1 MVNLNRKRTS
11 KIIWETLLE
20 NVVSHPKAP
29 WVEQMN
35 MLDALRTTAKS
46 PTGSVSVATFWC
58 LYSVVQAFKPK
69 RVAEVGTYIGK
80 STLALASGGAEVHTC
95 DHSNDIK
102 LPFKVTQYPMTSSTE
117 MFAKLQPTI
126 DLLFLDGRLEKD
138 DLKYIGQLLHAQSI
152 VALDDFE
159 GIEKGVA
166 NAMKFTYQGAM
177 LVYPPER
184 ELLERHGL
192 PDDSTLALI
201 LPHGLVQLTN
211 Q

>member
-11 KIIWETLLE
+11 RIIWETLLE

-29 WVEQMN
+29 WVEQLN
-35 MLDALRTTAKS
+35 MLDALRSTAK
-46 PTGSVSVATFWC
+46 PTGSVSFATFWC
-58 LYSVVQAFKPK
+58 LYAVVQAYKPK

-80 STLALASGGAEVHTC
+80 STLALVSGGAEVHTC
-95 DHSNDIK
+95 DYSNDVK
-102 LPFKVTQYPMTSSTE
+102 LPFKVNQYPMTSSTD
-117 MFAKLQPTI
+117 MFAKLQPAI

-138 DLKYIGQLLHAQSI
+138 DLGHIGRLLHSQSI

-166 NAMKFTYQGAM
+166 NAMRFTYQAAM

-184 ELLERHGL
+184 EVLERHGI

-201 LPHGLVQLTN
+201 LPHGLVQLTS

>member
-11 KIIWETLLE
+11 RIIWETLLE

-29 WVEQMN
+29 WVEQLN
-35 MLDALRTTAKS
+35 MLDALRATAK
-46 PTGSVSVATFWC
+46 PTGSVSFATFWC
-58 LYSVVQAFKPK
+58 LYAVVQAYKPK

-80 STLALASGGAEVHTC
+80 STLALVSGGAEVHTC
-95 DHSNDIK
+95 DYSNDVK
-102 LPFKVTQYPMTSSTE
+102 LPFKVNQYPMTSSTD
-117 MFAKLQPTI
+117 MFAKLQPAI

-138 DLKYIGQLLHAQSI
+138 DLGHIGRLLHSQSI

-166 NAMKFTYQGAM
+166 NAMRFNYQTAM

-184 ELLERHGL
+184 EVLERHGI

-201 LPHGLVQLTN
+201 LPHGLVQLTS

>member
-11 KIIWETLLE
+11 RIIWETLLE

-29 WVEQMN
+29 WVEQLN
-35 MLDALRTTAKS
+35 MLDALRATAK
-46 PTGSVSVATFWC
+46 PTGSVSFATFWC
-58 LYSVVQAFKPK
+58 LYAVVQAYKPR

-80 STLALASGGAEVHTC
+80 STLALVSGGAEVHTC
-95 DHSNDIK
+95 DYSNDVK
-102 LPFKVTQYPMTSSTE
+102 LPFKVNQYPMTSSTD
-117 MFAKLQPTI
+117 MFAKLQPAI
-126 DLLFLDGRLEKD
+126 DLLFLDGRLEKE
-138 DLKYIGQLLHAQSI
+138 DLSHIGRLLHSQSI

-166 NAMKFTYQGAM
+166 NAMKFTYHGAM

-184 ELLERHGL
+184 EVLERHGI

>member
-11 KIIWETLLE
+11 RIIWETLLE

-29 WVEQMN
+29 WVEQLN
-35 MLDALRTTAKS
+35 MLDALRSTAK
-46 PTGSVSVATFWC
+46 PTGSVSFATFWC
-58 LYSVVQAFKPK
+58 LYAVVQAYKPK
-69 RVAEVGTYIGK
+69 RIAEVGTYIGK
-80 STLALASGGAEVHTC
+80 STLALVSGGAEVHTC
-95 DHSNDIK
+95 DYSNDVK
-102 LPFKVTQYPMTSSTE
+102 LPFKVNQYPMTSSTD
-117 MFAKLQPTI
+117 MFAKLQPAI

-138 DLKYIGQLLHAQSI
+138 DLAHIGRLLHPQSI

-166 NAMKFTYQGAM
+166 NAMRFTYQGAM

-184 ELLERHGL
+184 EVLERHGI
-192 PDDSTLALI
+192 PDDSMLALI

>member
-11 KIIWETLLE
+11 RIIWETLLE

-29 WVEQMN
+29 WVEQLN
-35 MLDALRTTAKS
+35 MLDALRSTAK
-46 PTGSVSVATFWC
+46 PTGSVSFATFWC
-58 LYSVVQAFKPK
+58 LYAVVQAYKPK

-80 STLALASGGAEVHTC
+80 STLALVSGGAEVHTC
-95 DHSNDIK
+95 DYSNDVK
-102 LPFKVTQYPMTSSTE
+102 LPFKVNQYPMTSSTD
-117 MFAKLQPTI
+117 MFAKLQPAI
-126 DLLFLDGRLEKD
+126 DLLFLDGRLEPD
-138 DLKYIGQLLHAQSI
+138 DLGHIGRLLHSQSI

-166 NAMKFTYQGAM
+166 NAMRFTYQGAM

-184 ELLERHGL
+184 EVLERHGI
-192 PDDSTLALI
+192 PDESTLALI
-201 LPHGLVQLTN
+201 VPHGLVQLTN

>member
-11 KIIWETLLE
+11 RIIWETLLE

-29 WVEQMN
+29 WVEQLN
-35 MLDALRTTAKS
+35 MLDALRATAK
-46 PTGSVSVATFWC
+46 PTGSVSFATFWC
-58 LYSVVQAFKPK
+58 LYAVVQAYKPK

-80 STLALASGGAEVHTC
+80 STLALVSGGAEVHTC
-95 DHSNDIK
+95 DYSNDVK
-102 LPFKVTQYPMTSSTE
+102 LPFKVNQYPMTSSTD
-117 MFAKLQPTI
+117 MFAKLQPAI
-126 DLLFLDGRLEKD
+126 DLLFLDGRLEPD
-138 DLKYIGQLLHAQSI
+138 DLKHIGRLLHAQSI

-166 NAMKFTYQGAM
+166 NAMKFTYHGAM

-184 ELLERHGL
+184 EVLERHGI
-192 PDDSTLALI
+192 PDESTLALI

>member
-11 KIIWETLLE
+11 RIIWETLLE

-29 WVEQMN
+29 WVEQLN
-35 MLDALRTTAKS
+35 MLDALRATAK
-46 PTGSVSVATFWC
+46 PTGSVSFATFWC
-58 LYSVVQAFKPK
+58 LYAVVQAYKPR

-80 STLALASGGAEVHTC
+80 STLALVSGGAEVHTC
-95 DHSNDIK
+95 DYSNDVK
-102 LPFKVTQYPMTSSTE
+102 LPFKVNQYPMTSSTD
-117 MFAKLQPTI
+117 MFAKLQLAI
-126 DLLFLDGRLEKD
+126 DLLFLDGRLEKE
-138 DLKYIGQLLHAQSI
+138 DLSHIGRLLHSQSI

-166 NAMKFTYQGAM
+166 NAMKFTYHGAM

-184 ELLERHGL
+184 EVLERHGI

>member
-11 KIIWETLLE
+11 RIIWETLLE

-29 WVEQMN
+29 WVEQLN
-35 MLDALRTTAKS
+35 MLDALRATAKS
-46 PTGSVSVATFWC
+46 PTGSVSFATFWC
-58 LYSVVQAFKPK
+58 LYAVVQAYKPK

-80 STLALASGGAEVHTC
+80 STLALVSNGAEVHTC
-95 DHSNDIK
+95 DYSNDVK
-102 LPFKVTQYPMTSSTE
+102 LPFKVNQYPMTSSTD
-117 MFAKLQPTI
+117 MFAKLQPAI
-126 DLLFLDGRLEKD
+126 DLLFLDGRLEKE
-138 DLKYIGQLLHAQSI
+138 DLSHIGRLLHAKSI

-166 NAMKFTYQGAM
+166 NAMKFTYHGAM

-184 ELLERHGL
+184 EVLERHGI

>member
-11 KIIWETLLE
+11 RIIWETLLE

-29 WVEQMN
+29 WVEQLN
-35 MLDALRTTAKS
+35 MLDALRATAK
-46 PTGSVSVATFWC
+46 PTGSVSFATFWC
-58 LYSVVQAFKPK
+58 LYAVVQAYKPK
-69 RVAEVGTYIGK
+69 RIAEVGTYIGK
-80 STLALASGGAEVHTC
+80 STLALVSGGAEVHTC
-95 DHSNDIK
+95 DYSNDVK
-102 LPFKVTQYPMTSSTE
+102 LPFKVNQYPMTSSTD
-117 MFAKLQPTI
+117 MFAKLQPAI

-138 DLKYIGQLLHAQSI
+138 DLGHIGRLLHSQSI

-166 NAMKFTYQGAM
+166 NAMRFTYQGAM

-184 ELLERHGL
+184 EVLERHGI

-201 LPHGLVQLTN
+201 LPHGLVQLTS